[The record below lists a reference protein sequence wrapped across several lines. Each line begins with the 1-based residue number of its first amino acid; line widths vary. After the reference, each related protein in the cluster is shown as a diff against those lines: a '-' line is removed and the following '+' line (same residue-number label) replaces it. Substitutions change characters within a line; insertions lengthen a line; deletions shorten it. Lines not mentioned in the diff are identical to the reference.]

1 MFKRCR
7 LMYTQLLSSISNLI
21 SKLFEFKSVQ
31 ITNQTTTEIID
42 EKKDYKKAVNIAEK
56 IINIAQKYKSEM
68 TMADRLRFSKQVE
81 KFQKYN

>member
-1 MFKRCR
+1 
-7 LMYTQLLSSISNLI
+7 MYTQLLSSIGNLL

-68 TMADRLRFSKQVE
+68 TIADRLSFLKQVE

>member
-1 MFKRCR
+1 
-7 LMYTQLLSSISNLI
+7 MYTQLLSSIGNLL

-68 TMADRLRFSKQVE
+68 TIADRLRFSKQVE

>member
-1 MFKRCR
+1 
-7 LMYTQLLSSISNLI
+7 MYTQLLSSISNLL

-68 TMADRLRFSKQVE
+68 TIADRLRFSKQVE

>member
-1 MFKRCR
+1 
-7 LMYTQLLSSISNLI
+7 MYTQLLSSIGNLL

-31 ITNQTTTEIID
+31 IINQTTTEIID

-68 TMADRLRFSKQVE
+68 TMADRLRFSKQVK

>member
-1 MFKRCR
+1 
-7 LMYTQLLSSISNLI
+7 MYTQLLSSISNLI